1 MLARCLPESTWEGG
15 TPILPEPT
23 WEGGTLKIPEP
34 TWEGGRLQSPPGLVA
49 HLGWSLCI
57 DISSP
62 SFRFVTLLPLLSIRH
77 AIPYVIMAVVSLS
90 YWMGGGSCS
99 LTLCSS
105 AIVHCSR
112 VGRRRELMNLLR
124 SWPSELTRG
133 GWGTPR
139 PGASWWG

>member
-1 MLARCLPESTWEGG
+1 MVRLCGYDWGLSLLYYVAFAFVLIYMLGG
-15 TPILPEPT
+15 A
-23 WEGGTLKIPEP
+23 G
-34 TWEGGRLQSPPGLVA
+34 V
-49 HLGWSLCI
+49 
-57 DISSP
+57 
-62 SFRFVTLLPLLSIRH
+62 VTLLPLLSIRH